1 MGQIVM
7 NTLLG
12 KHIILGVSGGIA
24 AYKSAELT
32 RRLRE
37 RGALV
42 RVVMTRAA
50 CEFIGPLTLQALS
63 GQPVHTELF
72 DVAAE
77 AGMGHIQL
85 ARWTD
90 AVIIAPASADM
101 LAKLAHGRAG
111 DLLTTLCL
119 ATTAPLLVA
128 PAMNQQMWLAAATQ
142 ANLAL
147 LKQRGVRMLGPA
159 DGDQACGETGPGRM
173 LEAEA
178 LVEDLNAL
186 FMNGTL
192 AGLKVLVTAG
202 PTREAI
208 DPVRY
213 LSNRSSGKMGYAV
226 ARASAEAG
234 AAVTLVSGPSALAV
248 PETVKCVAVT
258 SAEEM
263 AQAVTRELAGTHIF
277 IAAAAVADYRCATVA
292 EHKLKRSGA
301 PVTLNLVPNPDILAT
316 VAALPEPP
324 FTVGFAAETEQLT
337 ANARA
342 KLERKAVDMIA
353 ANDVSWHGLGFES
366 DDNSLS
372 VYWRQGAR
380 QLPQAPKEKL
390 ARQLVALIAERY
402 RARHPA

>member
-1 MGQIVM
+1 M

-12 KHIILGVSGGIA
+12 KRIVLGISGGIA
-24 AYKSAELT
+24 AYKSAELV
-32 RRLRE
+32 RLLRLC
-37 RGALV
+37 GAET

-50 CEFIGPLTLQALS
+50 REFIGPLTLQALS

-72 DVAAE
+72 DPAAE
-77 AGMGHIQL
+77 AAMGHIQL
-85 ARWTD
+85 ARWAD
-90 AVIIAPASADM
+90 AIIIAPASADV
-101 LAKLAHGRAG
+101 LAKLAHGRAD

-147 LKQRGVRMLGPA
+147 LKQRGVQILGPA
-159 DGDQACGETGPGRM
+159 EGEQACGEIGPGRM
-173 LEAEA
+173 LEPAA
-178 LVEDLNAL
+178 LTEGLNAV
-186 FMNGTL
+186 FTNGAL

-234 AAVTLVSGPSALAV
+234 AAVTLVSGPTALVV
-248 PETVKCVAVT
+248 PEAVKCVTVLT
-258 SAEEM
+258 AEEM
-263 AQAVTRELAGTHIF
+263 ARATTQELAGTHIF

-292 EHKLKRSGA
+292 EHKLKRSGK
-301 PVTLNLVPNPDILAT
+301 PFTLNLIPNPDILAT
-316 VAALPEPP
+316 VAAQPAPP
-324 FTVGFAAETEQLT
+324 FTVGFAAETEDLVT
-337 ANARA
+337 NARA
-342 KLERKAVDMIA
+342 KLEKKAVDMIA
-353 ANDVSWHGLGFES
+353 ANDVSQPGLGFER
-366 DDNSLS
+366 DHNSLS
-372 VYWRQGAR
+372 VFWRQGER

-402 RARHPA
+402 RAQHPA